1 MTPPGPTAFVRAW
14 AQALH
19 ATRYVGMTLEE
30 RHELVTRLAGR
41 LAVGLVTEPFNPAI
55 GYWVGVDL
63 VAAEYAV
70 PESLGA
76 TVRILNSRLLTDLGL
91 TGETTRARLGELVAA
106 LATGFAR
113 ASRDAT
119 PEAQDSVRLAA
130 FSAREQAERKLH
142 EAEAEFRYRAL
153 HDTLTGLPNR
163 LLFQQRL
170 YELLAEPAPGA
181 LVGVCSV
188 DLDGFQRVNDSL
200 GPPIGDRLLIAV
212 ADRLQKLARDGE
224 HLLARLD
231 GDEFALLVASA
242 AGVDGAAK
250 LADRVVAVLAE
261 PFHID
266 GHLLPVSASTGVV
279 ETPAAGADA
288 TELIRAA
295 DVALRWAK
303 AAGGGRWMRYE
314 TGRSARDV
322 RRYRLS
328 AEMPAALERGEFTL
342 AYQPLVNLADG
353 ALVGYEALARWRHPR
368 RGEIGAGQF
377 IALAEDTGLI
387 VPLGLRL
394 LEEACRFA
402 VSLGGPGGRTG
413 PAASATHDPNRP
425 FMSVNLSVRQIHHP
439 GLVATVAEVLDRTG
453 LPAGSLQLEIT
464 ESAVIDSDR
473 ETLETLQGLADLGVR
488 LVIDDFGT
496 GYSNLANLH
505 VLPVHGLKL
514 AAGFVGS
521 TGRHQPD
528 RREDF
533 LSAVVALGRTLG
545 LTVTGEGIESADQ
558 AELLRRIGCEL
569 GQGWYFGR
577 PHGNGDFHGRRD
589 GGPTRQ

>member
-1 MTPPGPTAFVRAW
+1 VQAVTSPGLTPFVRAW

-19 ATRYVGMTLEE
+19 ATRYVGMTREE

-41 LAVGLVTEPFNPAI
+41 LAVGLVTEPFNAAI

-76 TVRILNSRLLTDLGL
+76 TLQVINGRLLTDLGL

-119 PEAQDSVRLAA
+119 LEAQDSVRLAA
-130 FSAREQAERKLH
+130 FSAREQAERKLR

-170 YELLAEPAPGA
+170 YELLAAPAPDM
-181 LVGVCSV
+181 LVGVCTV

-200 GPPIGDRLLIAV
+200 GPPVGDRLLIAV
-212 ADRLQKLARDGE
+212 AERLQRLARENE

-231 GDEFALLVASA
+231 GDEFALLVESE
-242 AGVDGAAK
+242 AGVDRTAK

-266 GHLLPVSASTGVV
+266 GHELPVSASTGVV
-279 ETPAAGADA
+279 ESPATGADA

-295 DVALRWAK
+295 EMALRWAK
-303 AAGGGRWMRYE
+303 AAGGSRWMRYE
-314 TGRSARDV
+314 KGRSARDV

-328 AEMPAALERGEFTL
+328 AEMPAALERGEFSL
-342 AYQPLVNLADG
+342 AYQPLVSLADG

-394 LEEACRFA
+394 LEDACRCA
-402 VSLGGPGGRTG
+402 VGLGG
-413 PAASATHDPNRP
+413 P

-453 LPAGSLQLEIT
+453 LPAGSLQLETT

-521 TGRHQPD
+521 TGRHEPD

-545 LTVTGEGIESADQ
+545 LTVTGEGIESAEQ

-577 PHGNGDFHGRRD
+577 PHGSGDFHGR
-589 GGPTRQ
+589 